1 MQKDTSKI
9 VEELGL
15 CPDFKTFY
23 HENRGYM
30 VTASLADLLARL
42 LDQKGLKKAQV
53 IKNAELSEV
62 YGYQIFSGIRVPE
75 RKKLLCLAVGMGLNI
90 EETQQLLKCA
100 GYSQLYV
107 KLPFDSVV
115 LYGLCK
121 ALSVVQIN
129 ELLYEYGLE
138 TLG

>member
-23 HENRGYM
+23 HENKDYM
-30 VTASLADLLARL
+30 LTSTLADLLNQL
-42 LDQKGLKKAQV
+42 LAEKGLKKAQV
-53 IKNAELSEV
+53 IKSSELSEV
-62 YGYQIFSGIRVPE
+62 YGYQIFSGLRVPE

-90 EETQQLLKCA
+90 DEAQQLLKCA
-100 GYSQLYV
+100 GYPQMYV

-121 ALSVVQIN
+121 GLSVVQIN

>member
-1 MQKDTSKI
+1 MQKDTSEI
-9 VEELGL
+9 VKELGL
-15 CPDFKTFY
+15 CPDFQTFY
-23 HENRGYM
+23 TENKNYM
-30 VTASLADLLARL
+30 ISGNLAQLLAQL
-42 LDQKGLKKAQV
+42 LESKGLKKAQV
-53 IKNAELSEV
+53 IKNAEIAEI
-62 YGYQIFSGIRVPE
+62 YGYQIFSGVRVPE
-75 RKKLLCLAVGMGLNI
+75 RKKLLSLAVGMGLNI
-90 EETQQLLKCA
+90 EEVQQLLKCA

-121 ALSVVQIN
+121 NLSVVQIN

>member
-1 MQKDTSKI
+1 MHKDTSEI
-9 VEELGL
+9 VKELGL
-15 CPDFKTFY
+15 CTDFQTFY
-23 HENRGYM
+23 TENKDYM
-30 VTASLADLLARL
+30 VSDDLSRLLAQL
-42 LDQKGLKKAQV
+42 LESKGLKKSQV
-53 IKNAELSEV
+53 IKNAEISEV

-75 RKKLLCLAVGMGLNI
+75 RKKLLCLAIGMELNI

-115 LYGLCK
+115 LFGLCK
-121 ALSVVQIN
+121 QLSVVQIN